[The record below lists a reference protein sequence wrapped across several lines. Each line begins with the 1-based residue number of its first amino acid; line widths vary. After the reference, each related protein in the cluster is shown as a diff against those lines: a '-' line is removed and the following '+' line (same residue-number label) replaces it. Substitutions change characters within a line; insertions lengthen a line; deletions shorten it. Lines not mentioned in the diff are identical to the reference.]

1 MKSGITEAQRL
12 ALTRGSHATRP
23 VSDEQAITLMGS
35 INLLP
40 IPGNSV
46 SIGNVKL
53 HCELPGHGYG
63 DYYLSGRLND
73 VADVMSAALSG
84 THTNHDS
91 IDVQS
96 GIQYEAGVNLMQQ
109 DAYHMGS
116 RMGSNVMVL
125 FDTFPSD
132 NMDYLIVV
140 NTRTGQSVKLT
151 FQDPE

>member
-12 ALTRGSHATRP
+12 AHTRGSHATRP

-84 THTNHDS
+84 TCVNHNS
-91 IDVQS
+91 IQVEPYRQFDPDVN
-96 GIQYEAGVNLMQQ
+96 VMQQ
-109 DAYHMGS
+109 DAHHMGS
-116 RMGSNVMVL
+116 TMGTNAKLL
-125 FDTFPSD
+125 FSTFPSD

-151 FQDPE
+151 FKDS